1 MGEKLISFLV
11 STRLTAI
18 LFIVF
23 ALAMAIGTFIENDYG
38 TVTAKILIYNAT
50 WFELILGVFVLNFLF
65 NIKRYNLLKFNKWP
79 VLMLHLSWI
88 LIILGAFVTRYIG
101 YEGVMPIRENTSS
114 NTFLSE
120 KTYLTVLV
128 DGEHQGQPARK
139 TIQDDL
145 LLSEHTN
152 NYFELNYEFSGQ
164 DFTIEYLDFIEDATE
179 GLVEASTGEK
189 YLKIVEASKGNRHE
203 HYLRSGEVTSI
214 HNILFSLNSPTE
226 GAINITENEGEL
238 FISSPFDGDFMR
250 MADQFQGTLNK
261 NENQPLL
268 LRSLYNSAGL
278 QFVFPDHVVEGKF
291 EIVKSEDITQQD
303 GLFVKISSG
312 NESKILGLLGAKGI
326 ANDPKKISLAGL
338 DFQLT
343 YGSLENKLPFEIKL
357 NDFIAEKYP
366 GTEKSYSSF
375 MSRVTVIDD
384 ETFDY
389 DIYMNHILNHS
400 GYRFF
405 QASFDPDEKGTVLS
419 VNHDYFGT
427 LITYIGYFLL
437 YIGLL
442 GIMFFGKTRFKD
454 LAKQLEKV
462 KIKKQNLTLILIL
475 FSGLVYSQDSHDH
488 QEKINLKQ
496 LDSII
501 INNPVDE
508 LHALKFG
515 SLVIQDSG
523 GRMKPLNT
531 FASEL
536 LRKVSS
542 SDSYK
547 NLNAD
552 QVLLSI
558 TKDPLLWYN
567 VPIIYLKRGNDSIRK
582 IAGRNSKEKYAAF
595 TDFFDKNGN
604 YKLASQLESSYKSS
618 LPNQFEKDF
627 IDVDRKINLLFSA
640 LDGKIL
646 KIFPIPNDIGNKWVS
661 FSEIN
666 TTDFKGID
674 SLYVK
679 NILPLYLGS
688 IKNDI
693 VTNDYT
699 NSTKI
704 LESIKGFQNKYGSS
718 ILPDEN
724 KIKAEILYNKYDIF
738 KKLFSWYMYLGVV
751 LFFFLILKILKNR
764 YSDIQNTV
772 IKIISSVYPVLVVTS
787 YIPNVIAA
795 DNREVFLIN
804 CLITLYG
811 LLLLAY
817 IFLSKLNA
825 VQIVINLLK
834 YHLILLFILHTLGLV
849 ARGFIAGHAPWS
861 DAYESMIFVA
871 WATVGIGLA
880 FGRKSDLTIAA
891 TSFVASM
898 ILMIAHWS
906 WMDPEIAN
914 LVPVLDSYWL
924 MIHVSVIVGSYGPL
938 TLGMILGIVS
948 LFLILITN
956 EKNKKK
962 IGLNLKELTIINE
975 LTITVGLIMLTIGN
989 FLGGQWANE
998 SWGRYWGWDPKETWA
1013 LISIMIYAFILHMRL
1028 IPGLRSKWIFNLMSI
1043 IAYASILMT
1052 YFGVNFYLSGLHSYA
1067 SGDKVITPDF
1077 VYYSSVFVFV
1087 LGFASYFKYKKYFK

>member
-261 NENQPLL
+261 DENQPLL

-303 GLFVKISSG
+303 GLFVKISSE

-738 KKLFSWYMYLGVV
+738 KKLFSWYMYVGTLM
-751 LFFFLILKILKNR
+751 FAFLIFQIFYDNKFVNYLV
-764 YSDIQNTV
+764 S
-772 IKIISSVYPVLVVTS
+772 ISK
-787 YIPNVIAA
+787 
-795 DNREVFLIN
+795 FLIV
-804 CLITLYG
+804 
-811 LLLLAY
+811 
-817 IFLSKLNA
+817 F
-825 VQIVINLLK
+825 
-834 YHLILLFILHTLGLV
+834 LFILHTLGLV

-962 IGLNLKELTIINE
+962 IDLNLKELTIINE

>member
-261 NENQPLL
+261 DENQPLL

-303 GLFVKISSG
+303 GLFVKISSE

-475 FSGLVYSQDSHDH
+475 FSGLVYSQNSHDH
-488 QEKINLKQ
+488 QQKINLKQ

-738 KKLFSWYMYLGVV
+738 KKLFSWYMYVGTLM
-751 LFFFLILKILKNR
+751 FAFLIFQIFYDNKFVNYLV
-764 YSDIQNTV
+764 S
-772 IKIISSVYPVLVVTS
+772 ISK
-787 YIPNVIAA
+787 
-795 DNREVFLIN
+795 FLIV
-804 CLITLYG
+804 
-811 LLLLAY
+811 
-817 IFLSKLNA
+817 F
-825 VQIVINLLK
+825 
-834 YHLILLFILHTLGLV
+834 LFILHTLGLV

-962 IGLNLKELTIINE
+962 IDLNLKELTIINE

>member
-238 FISSPFDGDFMR
+238 FINSPFDGDFMR

-261 NENQPLL
+261 DENQPLL

-718 ILPDEN
+718 ILPGEN

-738 KKLFSWYMYLGVV
+738 KKLFSWYMYVGTLM
-751 LFFFLILKILKNR
+751 FAFLIFQIFYDNKFVNYLVSISKFL
-764 YSDIQNTV
+764 
-772 IKIISSVYPVLVVTS
+772 IIS
-787 YIPNVIAA
+787 
-795 DNREVFLIN
+795 
-804 CLITLYG
+804 
-811 LLLLAY
+811 
-817 IFLSKLNA
+817 
-825 VQIVINLLK
+825 
-834 YHLILLFILHTLGLV
+834 LFILHTLGLV

>member
-238 FISSPFDGDFMR
+238 FINSPFDGDFMR

-261 NENQPLL
+261 DENQPLL

-718 ILPDEN
+718 ILPGEN
-724 KIKAEILYNKYDIF
+724 KIKAEILYNKYDVF
-738 KKLFSWYMYLGVV
+738 KKLFSWYMYVGTLM
-751 LFFFLILKILKNR
+751 FAFLIFQIFYDNKFVNYLVSISKFL
-764 YSDIQNTV
+764 
-772 IKIISSVYPVLVVTS
+772 IIS
-787 YIPNVIAA
+787 
-795 DNREVFLIN
+795 
-804 CLITLYG
+804 
-811 LLLLAY
+811 
-817 IFLSKLNA
+817 
-825 VQIVINLLK
+825 
-834 YHLILLFILHTLGLV
+834 LFILHTLGLV

-1077 VYYSSVFVFV
+1077 VYYSSVFVFI
-1087 LGFASYFKYKKYFK
+1087 LGFASYFKYKKYFIAKV

>member
-303 GLFVKISSG
+303 GLFVKISSE
-312 NESKILGLLGAKGI
+312 NESKTLGLLGAKGI

-738 KKLFSWYMYLGVV
+738 KKLFSWYMYVGTLM
-751 LFFFLILKILKNR
+751 FAFLIFQIFYDNKFVNYLVSISKFL
-764 YSDIQNTV
+764 
-772 IKIISSVYPVLVVTS
+772 IIS
-787 YIPNVIAA
+787 
-795 DNREVFLIN
+795 
-804 CLITLYG
+804 
-811 LLLLAY
+811 
-817 IFLSKLNA
+817 
-825 VQIVINLLK
+825 
-834 YHLILLFILHTLGLV
+834 LFILHTLGLV

>member
-261 NENQPLL
+261 DENQPLL

-303 GLFVKISSG
+303 GLFVKISSE
-312 NESKILGLLGAKGI
+312 NESKTLGLLGAKGI

-738 KKLFSWYMYLGVV
+738 KKLFSWYMYVGTLM
-751 LFFFLILKILKNR
+751 FAFLIFQIFYDNKFVNYL
-764 YSDIQNTV
+764 
-772 IKIISSVYPVLVVTS
+772 ISISK
-787 YIPNVIAA
+787 
-795 DNREVFLIN
+795 FLIV
-804 CLITLYG
+804 
-811 LLLLAY
+811 
-817 IFLSKLNA
+817 S
-825 VQIVINLLK
+825 
-834 YHLILLFILHTLGLV
+834 LFILHTLGLV

-1077 VYYSSVFVFV
+1077 VYYSSVFVFI
-1087 LGFASYFKYKKYFK
+1087 LGFASYFKYQKYFK